1 LYLCI
6 CFFPFFVAMQSAN
19 ARTVAIIQAE
29 NLKATPSISG

>member
-1 LYLCI
+1 
-6 CFFPFFVAMQSAN
+6 VAVQSAN